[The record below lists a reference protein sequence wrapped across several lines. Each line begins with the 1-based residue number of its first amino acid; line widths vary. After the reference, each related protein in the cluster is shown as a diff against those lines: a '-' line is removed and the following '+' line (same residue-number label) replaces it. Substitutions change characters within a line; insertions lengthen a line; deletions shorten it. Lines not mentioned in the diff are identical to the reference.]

1 MSKLLKLCWDL
12 NSLILSIIYILV
24 SMIVFIKYPNLEIFK
39 LNIPN
44 ILFTFVPVV
53 ITKGILFYMLWA
65 LVFVEKIRI
74 NNAKEIYTI
83 VCIEM
88 FTIVIVVK
96 CIFNL
101 SLTWV
106 TILISSISTLIFWF
120 LSMNKFNKNLY
131 ANL

>member
-83 VCIEM
+83 VCIAM